1 MNIIKSYLGF
11 KNSIYEASNA
21 DELRDKIAD
30 LGYVEKS
37 KELSSGG
44 DITDDIQRIAEVVLA
59 EFKKIAPN
67 VQVKV
72 TSGNDA
78 FHHNLSYVSRHTKGQ
93 AVDLVVTPNTAD
105 NRSKMISVLNRVS
118 DGTPGF
124 SYIDEYS
131 NPTKAATAGHFH
143 LSYGNHPENSKTA
156 NVKTDDPIEV
166 TGLTG
171 AVASASNNA
180 ASASGII
187 IDSDLIT
194 RLIDKLKEKNFS
206 EKDLAKFAELK
217 KTDGSK
223 SIELDVKDFD
233 GIVAKVIDKLEGG
246 YYHPDMLK
254 DGRVRDSR
262 YGNSGETMMGIDR
275 KAGGEINTT
284 PEGIEFWN
292 LIDSANARTEWKWGY
307 RGGAL
312 ESQLRKLAGRM
323 IKRYYDKYASRYLSS
338 KALTIVN
345 ENPKLLFNFVYAVWN
360 GPGWF
365 KNFAEDINSAV
376 DKGITDPEELAKI
389 ELKDRLNSG
398 NSLIAQGGK
407 KIADLLDVTVA

>member
-1 MNIIKSYLGF
+1 MSIIKSYLDF
-11 KNSIYEASNA
+11 KNSISEASNA
-21 DELRDKIAD
+21 DELRDKLSD
-30 LGYVEKS
+30 LGYTEKS

-44 DITDDIQRIAEVVLA
+44 DITDDIQRIAEVVLS
-59 EFKKIAPN
+59 EFKKIAPE
-67 VQVKV
+67 VKV
-72 TSGNDA
+72 TVTGGNDA

-93 AVDLVVTPNTAD
+93 AVDLVVTPNTPET
-105 NRSKMISVLNRVS
+105 RSKMISVLDRVS

-124 SYIDEYS
+124 SYIDVYT

-143 LSYGNHPENSKTA
+143 LSYGNNPENSRTA
-156 NVKTDDPIEV
+156 NAKTDDPIEV

-171 AVASASNNA
+171 AVAAAGSAS
-180 ASASGII
+180 SDSGII
-187 IDSDLIT
+187 IDADLIT
-194 RLIDKLKEKNFS
+194 RLINKLKEKNFS

-246 YYHPDMLK
+246 YYHPDMLQ

-275 KAGGEINTT
+275 KAGGDINTT
-284 PEGIEFWN
+284 PEGIEFWK
-292 LIDSANARTEWKWGY
+292 LIDDANARTEWKWGY

-312 ESQLRKLAGRM
+312 ESQLRKLAGKM
-323 IKRYYDKYASRYLSS
+323 IKRYYDKYASRYLSG

-365 KNFAEDINSAV
+365 KNFADDINLAV
-376 DKGITDPEELAKI
+376 DKGITDPEELA
-389 ELKDRLNSG
+389 
-398 NSLIAQGGK
+398 
-407 KIADLLDVTVA
+407 

>member
-1 MNIIKSYLGF
+1 MSIIKSYLDF
-11 KNSIYEASNA
+11 KNSISEASNA
-21 DELRDKIAD
+21 DELRDKLSD
-30 LGYVEKS
+30 LGYTEKS

-93 AVDLVVTPNTAD
+93 AVDLVVTPNTSEA
-105 NRSKMISVLNRVS
+105 RSKMISVLDRVS

-124 SYIDEYS
+124 SYIDEYTS
-131 NPTKAATAGHFH
+131 PTKAATAGHFH
-143 LSYGNHPENSKTA
+143 LSYGNNPENSRTA
-156 NVKTDDPIEV
+156 NAKTDDPIEV

-171 AVASASNNA
+171 AVAAAGNAS
-180 ASASGII
+180 SDSGII
-187 IDSDLIT
+187 IDADLIT
-194 RLIDKLKEKNFS
+194 RLINKLKEKNFS

-217 KTDGSK
+217 KTDSSK

-246 YYHPDMLK
+246 YYHPDMLQ
-254 DGRVRDSR
+254 DGRVRDAR

-275 KAGGEINTT
+275 KAGGDINTT
-284 PEGIEFWN
+284 PEGIEFWK
-292 LIDSANARTEWKWGY
+292 LIDDANARTEWRWGY

-312 ESQLRKLAGRM
+312 ESQLRKLAGKM

-365 KNFAEDINSAV
+365 KNFAEDINTAV
-376 DKGITDPEELAKI
+376 DNGITDPEELAKI

-407 KIADLLDVTVA
+407 KIADLLDVKVA

>member
-1 MNIIKSYLGF
+1 MSIIKSYLDF
-11 KNSIYEASNA
+11 KNSISEASNA
-21 DELRDKIAD
+21 DELRDKLSD
-30 LGYVEKS
+30 LGYTEKS

-44 DITDDIQRIAEVVLA
+44 DITDDIQRIAEVVLS
-59 EFKKIAPN
+59 EFKKIAPE
-67 VQVKV
+67 VKV
-72 TSGNDA
+72 TVTGGNDA

-93 AVDLVVTPNTAD
+93 AVDLVVTPNTPET
-105 NRSKMISVLNRVS
+105 RSKMISVLDRVS

-124 SYIDEYS
+124 SYIDEYT

-143 LSYGNHPENSKTA
+143 LSYGNNPENSRTA
-156 NVKTDDPIEV
+156 NAKTDDPIEV

-171 AVASASNNA
+171 AVAAAGSAS
-180 ASASGII
+180 SDSGII
-187 IDSDLIT
+187 IDADLIT
-194 RLIDKLKEKNFS
+194 RLINKLKEKNFS

-246 YYHPDMLK
+246 YYHPDMLQ

-275 KAGGEINTT
+275 KAGGDINTT
-284 PEGIEFWN
+284 PEGIEFWK
-292 LIDSANARTEWKWGY
+292 LIDDANARTEWKWGY

-312 ESQLRKLAGRM
+312 ESQLRKLAGKM
-323 IKRYYDKYASRYLSS
+323 IKRYYDKYASRYLSG

-365 KNFAEDINSAV
+365 KNFADDINLAV
-376 DKGITDPEELAKI
+376 DKGITDPEELA
-389 ELKDRLNSG
+389 
-398 NSLIAQGGK
+398 
-407 KIADLLDVTVA
+407 